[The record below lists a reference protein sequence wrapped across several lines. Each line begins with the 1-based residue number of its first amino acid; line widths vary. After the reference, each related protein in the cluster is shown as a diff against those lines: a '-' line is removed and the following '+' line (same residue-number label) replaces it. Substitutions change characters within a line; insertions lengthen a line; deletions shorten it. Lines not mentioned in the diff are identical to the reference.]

1 MEDLVLRKLVNKVD
15 KSPMGY
21 VSIAFLLLLGFTQQ
35 ALAVPSEVSLEDA
48 LRIAS
53 ENNPEMAA
61 ANWGVSISQGE
72 RRQAG
77 LIQNPEISWE
87 LEDTRSE
94 SRTTTVQLTQPI
106 ELGGKRSARVE
117 LADRGIDA
125 AQVEVERARNVL
137 RAEVIQAFHGV
148 LLSQLRV
155 ELATESMTLAERGVA
170 IAQGRVRAGSAS
182 PVEATR
188 AAVQLSEVRLEL
200 KRASAELAN
209 AQALLKAAMGTDA
222 SAAQILVEGDAS
234 SIPAPPQL
242 QDLLERLDSTPEMR
256 LATLA
261 IAQQDA
267 SYSLEKTQRIPD
279 VSISL
284 GSQYSAADRERVNVV
299 GISMPIPLFNRN
311 QGNVYAAAR
320 RADQARDSRNA
331 ALLRMQSS
339 IQQAV
344 DLWSTASEEIDAFN
358 TDILPSA
365 KSAVESATRGF
376 EMGKFG
382 FIEVLDA
389 QRTLIG
395 ARNQYVAALSSATD
409 SWVQIER
416 VYGDTLALPQP

>member
-1 MEDLVLRKLVNKVD
+1 
-15 KSPMGY
+15 MGY

-35 ALAVPSEVSLEDA
+35 ALAIPSEVSLEDA

-72 RRQAG
+72 RTQAG

-87 LEDTRSE
+87 MEDTRSE

-155 ELATESMTLAERGVA
+155 ELATESMKLAERGVA

-200 KRASAELAN
+200 KRASAELVN

>member
-15 KSPMGY
+15 NSPMGY

-35 ALAVPSEVSLEDA
+35 ALAIPSEVSLEDA

-72 RRQAG
+72 RTQAG

-87 LEDTRSE
+87 MEDTRSE

-155 ELATESMTLAERGVA
+155 ELATESMKLAERGVA

-200 KRASAELAN
+200 KRASAELVN

>member
-1 MEDLVLRKLVNKVD
+1 M
-15 KSPMGY
+15 
-21 VSIAFLLLLGFTQQ
+21 
-35 ALAVPSEVSLEDA
+35 
-48 LRIAS
+48 
-53 ENNPEMAA
+53 
-61 ANWGVSISQGE
+61 
-72 RRQAG
+72 
-77 LIQNPEISWE
+77 
-87 LEDTRSE
+87 EDTRSE

-155 ELATESMTLAERGVA
+155 ELATESMKLAERGVA

-200 KRASAELAN
+200 KRASAELVN

>member
-1 MEDLVLRKLVNKVD
+1 VEDLVLRKLVNKVD
-15 KSPMGY
+15 NSPMGY

-35 ALAVPSEVSLEDA
+35 ALAIPSGVSLEDA

-72 RRQAG
+72 RTQAG

-87 LEDTRSE
+87 MEDTRSE

-155 ELATESMTLAERGVA
+155 ELATESMKLAERGVA

-200 KRASAELAN
+200 KRASAELVN
-209 AQALLKAAMGTDA
+209 AQTLLKAAMGADA